1 MPSDFSLSQF
11 LQPLFGLKILFLII
25 IFIFIIFTFVV
36 LNQVNT
42 MNKIVNEAQ
51 SSFILKLIAI
61 LNLLLTISLFLFAL
75 AIL

>member
-1 MPSDFSLSQF
+1 MPNDFFSSQF
-11 LQPLFGLKILFLII
+11 LQPLFGLKILFSII
-25 IFIFIIFTFVV
+25 IFIFIVFTFVV

-42 MNKIVNEAQ
+42 MNKIVSEAQ

-61 LNLLLTISLFLFAL
+61 LNLLLAVSLFLFAL